1 LIVAPVVTDMSVTD
15 RVGAADSQLSDEQK
29 FRAGSIL
36 LLIGAALIALLVWLD
51 IAQPLQIVIGVMA
64 VALMVAGTLGVGT
77 SGTGD
82 RRTV

>member
-51 IAQPLQIVIGVMA
+51 VAQPLQIVIGVMA

>member
-1 LIVAPVVTDMSVTD
+1 LIVAPVVTDMSATD